1 MVVYTCSACN
11 TSTQKLRQEAY
22 SEFEVTQ
29 VNLDENMKFSVRGK
43 NRKEKLNSLFGRRQ
57 VLRKERLNQVR
68 GDRDWSLSELL

>member
-29 VNLDENMKFSVRGK
+29 VNLDENMKFSVG
-43 NRKEKLNSLFGRRQ
+43 EK
-57 VLRKERLNQVR
+57 
-68 GDRDWSLSELL
+68 